1 MIIFDASA
9 LVSAALRVDS
19 VPEQAL
25 LRAEEIDVFALSAEV
40 DEEIAEVLNRPRFA
54 AAVSTARR
62 TRILD
67 IVRDQ
72 AVWFRPSGHVA
83 DCRDAKDNK
92 YLELALAS
100 GAGTIVSGDA
110 DLLGLHPWRG
120 VRIPRPAEYIAEAGA
135 PG

>member
-1 MIIFDASA
+1 MIVFDASA
-9 LVSAALRVDS
+9 VVSAALREDS

-25 LRAEEIDVFALSAEV
+25 LHAEATDLFALSAEV
-40 DEEIAEVLNRPRFA
+40 EAEIAEVLGRPRFA
-54 AAVSTARR
+54 RAVTAACR

-67 IVRDQ
+67 TLRGG
-72 AVWFRPSGHVA
+72 AVWFVPAERVT

-100 GAGTIVSGDA
+100 GAGTLVTGDA
-110 DLLGLHPWRG
+110 DLLVLHPWRG
-120 VRIPRPAEYIAEAGA
+120 VRILRPAEYLADARG